1 MIHLNVFLQKWL
13 MKASEMA
20 YILVQVFTFKG
31 QLSQIEEVLFLK
43 VFFHKH
49 VTLLTLVLFCSR
61 YTA

>member
-1 MIHLNVFLQKWL
+1 